1 MAVGFDGAAH
11 VEEQL
16 MGVVEPVSRRVVVG
30 VDLSAESESLLRW
43 ADRQAQVSRA
53 VLYAVTAVPVDD
65 PELRNLAITPDAQTA
80 MRRALTETLRA
91 ALPAERAALVRLRV
105 SSGRPD
111 EVLQSQ
117 ARKADLLVLGPR
129 GRTSLHGLLL
139 GSVTER
145 LVGHAGCPV
154 AVVHPRRHAAAGRI
168 VVGLDGS
175 DCAQRA
181 LRWAVTEAE
190 LIDAKVD
197 AISVWDWQP
206 EYGIPPYGVS
216 EQFRQRWAEDVL
228 RTQLQRLPASQ
239 ADRVY
244 IQASRGAAAA
254 VLVAA
259 SADSDLIVVGNHGQG
274 AAAGRLLGSVSQK
287 VARHAQVP
295 VIVVHDHDR
304 QPR

>member
-1 MAVGFDGAAH
+1 
-11 VEEQL
+11 

-80 MRRALTETLRA
+80 MRRALTETLRD
-91 ALPAERAALVRLRV
+91 ALPAERAALVQLRV

-129 GRTSLHGLLL
+129 GRNSLHGLLL

-154 AVVHPRRHAAAGRI
+154 AVVHPRRHAASGRI

-206 EYGIPPYGVS
+206 EYGMPPYGVS

-239 ADRVY
+239 ADRVC

-259 SADSDLIVVGNHGQG
+259 SADADLIVVGNHGQG

-304 QPR
+304 RPS